1 MKNVLK
7 TSLLVFLMML
17 SVHVQAQ
24 KYNYYQIFMYNFTK
38 YIQWPEESLKGDFV
52 IGVLGNNELV
62 GNLEKMA
69 ESKTVGTQKIKI
81 QVLSNP
87 SDAAGCH
94 MVFIPDSRSK
104 MFEDVT
110 NATAGK
116 PVLVITEKQG
126 LGNMGSGINF
136 IVVDGKLKFELNR
149 DATEKA
155 NLKVAGD
162 LAKLAILI

>member
-7 TSLLVFLMML
+7 TSLFVFLMML
-17 SVHVQAQ
+17 CVHAQAQ

-69 ESKTVGTQKIKI
+69 ESKTVGNQKIRI
-81 QVLSNP
+81 QVLNSP
-87 SDAAGCH
+87 SDAANCH
-94 MVFIPDSRSK
+94 MVFIPDNRSK
-104 MFEDVT
+104 MFEDV
-110 NATAGK
+110 NVATEGK

-126 LGNMGSGINF
+126 LGNMGSSINF

-149 DATEKA
+149 GATEKA